1 MDSNLDRWIQ
11 RVTAAA
17 VLALAAALLAVGFVY
32 YVRGGHSSPARTTEV
47 R

>member
-17 VLALAAALLAVGFVY
+17 VLALAAALLTVGFVY
-32 YVRGGHSSPARTTEV
+32 YGRGAHLSSAQTTEV

>member
-1 MDSNLDRWIQ
+1 MDSNLDRWVQ

-17 VLALAAALLAVGFVY
+17 VLALAAALLVVGFAY
-32 YVRGGHSSPARTTEV
+32 YGRGAHLSPAQTTEV

>member
-11 RVTAAA
+11 RLTAAA
-17 VLALAAALLAVGFVY
+17 VLALAAALLVVAFVY
-32 YVRGGHSSPARTTEV
+32 YGRGAHLSPAQTTEV

>member
-1 MDSNLDRWIQ
+1 MDSNFDRWIQ

-32 YVRGGHSSPARTTEV
+32 YGRGGHPPPVPTSEV